1 MNKSKRVAQ
10 LKHRR
15 KRKKME
21 AKRKELKA
29 EQQANK

>member
-1 MNKSKRVAQ
+1 MNKRKRMAL

-21 AKRKELKA
+21 AKRKAEKA
-29 EQQANK
+29 SA